1 MDFYVCFPFLIFKT
15 KYEGLVCLKLV
26 KIISTHAPLTAEN
39 LKTCSCSFLH
49 GSMKKVEDVK
59 G

>member
-26 KIISTHAPLTAEN
+26 MIISTHATLTAEN
-39 LKTCSCSFLH
+39 L
-49 GSMKKVEDVK
+49 
-59 G
+59 